1 MHSIGNKK
9 KAFTLAEVMIVLLV
23 LTILFAAMAPL
34 ITKKRKA
41 ATNEDLWSWQSRGF
55 TAQMHAKKAT
65 NDGSVFFGV
74 TPLSV
79 EDASNLADS
88 SKVIIRSGLL
98 SGNNIQR
105 QIQLRYGD
113 VQHEPYGN
121 TGNIGATLLADNTNL
136 LLGGIFPQLVEF
148 ENLAKYPKNNIAI
161 GYNALNNLSSKVENP
176 ASNNVAVGYAA
187 LGRINTNSNN
197 NVAIGADAGATLLSG
212 SGNVFLGADADA
224 DNTTISNN
232 TLIGNN
238 AKSKGADN
246 VIIGSRSDDATA
258 LPSNNTSIGYNA
270 LKSLESGP
278 YRYNIAVGYGALE
291 NLKNGSHNVAL
302 GYKACANLVYSS
314 NKTCIG
320 ANSGPRTSD
329 AVADDNH
336 IKEAIGTEDAPDTTI
351 RTYIG
356 SFGGYYGGGDAPLE
370 IHNMENTTATYL
382 ANNPQVKSNTT
393 TVVNGNLIVR
403 GNMFLTYGNYLYPF
417 TFNGASN
424 IFGVASTKLNMPCS
438 KNQRSYD
445 FDSSCNIN
453 LSSDRRL
460 KYIGS
465 RFNAGLDE
473 INKLQVYNYTFKK
486 DPKKEPHTGVI
497 AQQLQKVFP
506 SAVSKGEDGYLR
518 IRWDEMFYA
527 CINAIKTLNQRVASL
542 VKRTL
547 TLENEVNKLEKEN
560 SQLKAEV
567 DNISARVEKLK
578 SLRK

>member
-1 MHSIGNKK
+1 MHNNGNKK

-23 LTILFAAMAPL
+23 LTILFAAVAPL
-34 ITKKRKA
+34 ITKKRRA
-41 ATNEDLWSWQSRGF
+41 TTNEDLWSWQTRGF
-55 TAQMHAKKAT
+55 SSQTHAKKA
-65 NDGSVFFGV
+65 NDNGSVFFGV
-74 TPLSV
+74 TPLNAG
-79 EDASNLADS
+79 DAVDLADS

-98 SGNNIQR
+98 SDNNIQR

-113 VQHEPYGN
+113 DEKQPYGRIG
-121 TGNIGATLLADNTNL
+121 TIGATLLADNTNL
-136 LLGGIFPQLVEF
+136 LLGSTFPSLDKYF
-148 ENLAKYPKNNIAI
+148 NLARYPKNNIAI
-161 GYNALNNLSSKVENP
+161 GYNALNNLSSNSVDNP

-197 NVAIGADAGATLLSG
+197 NVAVGANAGATLSSGG

-224 DNTTISNN
+224 DNAAISNN

-238 AKSKGADN
+238 AKSKGVNN

-258 LPSNNTSIGYNA
+258 LPANNTSIGYNA
-270 LKSLESGP
+270 LKSLDNGT
-278 YRYNIAVGYGALE
+278 YNIAVGFGALE
-291 NLKNGSHNVAL
+291 NLKNGSRNVAL
-302 GYKACANLVYSS
+302 GYKACANLEYSS

-320 ANSGPRTSD
+320 ANSGPRTLD
-329 AVADDNH
+329 DDNNH
-336 IKEAIGTEDAPDTTI
+336 IASAKGTEAAPDESI

-356 SFGGYYGGGDAPLE
+356 SFDNGYYGGGDAPLE
-370 IHNMENTTATYL
+370 IHNMEYSTASYL
-382 ANNPQVKSNTT
+382 ANNPKVKSNTT

-417 TFNGASN
+417 TFNGASSN
-424 IFGVASTKLNMPCS
+424 IFGVKSTQLSSPC
-438 KNQRSYD
+438 NRDQHSYN
-445 FDSSCNIN
+445 FGSCSIN

-465 RFNAGLDE
+465 RFNGGLDE

-486 DPKKEPHTGVI
+486 DPKNEPHTGVI